1 MKMMNRFRCG
11 GLRTAPIRDRRSRA
25 AVWILSLAYAFA
37 AFMAFVAIGT
47 AAADTNSETA
57 APSDVANTE
66 VGTLHVQITD
76 LESDKG
82 FLFVALLD
90 SADQY
95 DEGDR
100 FFRSDNKVPIREG
113 KANVTFERVPYG
125 TYAVKVFHDENANGE
140 LDTNFVGFPKE
151 GFGFSNDAM
160 GQFGPPS
167 FEQAAFS
174 IQDKTLRIEI
184 TSK

>member
-1 MKMMNRFRCG
+1 MKMMNLFWYSA
-11 GLRTAPIRDRRSRA
+11 LRWAPIRDRRSLA
-25 AVWILSLAYAFA
+25 ATWALSLACASVA
-37 AFMAFVAIGT
+37 LVAIGT

-57 APSDVANTE
+57 AASDVANAA

-76 LESDKG
+76 LESDEG

-90 SADQY
+90 SAAQY
-95 DEGDR
+95 DAGDR
-100 FFRSDNKVPIREG
+100 FFRSDSKVPIRDRR
-113 KANVTFERVPYG
+113 ASVTFERIPYG

-160 GQFGPPS
+160 GQFGPPT

-174 IQDKTLRIEI
+174 MQDKTLRIEI
-184 TSK
+184 TAK

>member
-11 GLRTAPIRDRRSRA
+11 GLRWAPIRGRRSLA
-25 AVWILSLAYAFA
+25 AVWVLSLTYALVA
-37 AFMAFVAIGT
+37 IVAIGT
-47 AAADTNSETA
+47 AAADSNAETA
-57 APSDVANTE
+57 APSDVANAA

-95 DEGDR
+95 DAGDR

-113 KANVTFERVPYG
+113 KASVTFERVPYG

-160 GQFGPPS
+160 GQFGPPT

-174 IQDKTLRIEI
+174 MQDEVLRIEI
-184 TSK
+184 TAN

>member
-1 MKMMNRFRCG
+1 MKMMNRLQCS
-11 GLRTAPIRDRRSRA
+11 GLRRSPTQNRRNLA
-25 AVWILSLAYAFA
+25 AVSVFSLAYALVA
-37 AFMAFVAIGT
+37 LVAIGT
-47 AAADTNSETA
+47 AAADTNTETET
-57 APSDVANTE
+57 PSDVANTE

-82 FLFVALLD
+82 FLSVALLD

-95 DEGDR
+95 DAGDR
-100 FFRSDNKVPIREG
+100 FFRSNDNVPIREG
-113 KANVTFERVPYG
+113 KASVTFERVPYG

-184 TSK
+184 TAK

>member
-1 MKMMNRFRCG
+1 MKMMNRFRCSD
-11 GLRTAPIRDRRSRA
+11 LRWDPIRERRGMADGR
-25 AVWILSLAYAFA
+25 VLSLAYAL
-37 AFMAFVAIGT
+37 VALLAIVATGT
-47 AAADTNSETA
+47 AAADTISETA
-57 APSDVANTE
+57 TPSEGANAA

-82 FLFVALLD
+82 FLSVALLD

-95 DEGDR
+95 DSGDQ
-100 FFRSDNKVPIREG
+100 FFRSDNKVPIRDG
-113 KANVTFERVPYG
+113 KASLTFERIPYG
-125 TYAVKVFHDENANGE
+125 TYAVKIFHDENANGE

-160 GQFGPPS
+160 GQFGPPT

-174 IQDKTLRIEI
+174 MQDKTLRIEI
-184 TSK
+184 TAK